1 MTQSQQPVVFDFT
14 VNKMRCT
21 HCGASAGITYPILAA
36 DLVAMTQAFIANHQ
50 RCRPAVDRKAGPL
63 TTRRVA

>member
-1 MTQSQQPVVFDFT
+1 MTQTQPVVFDFT
-14 VNKMRCT
+14 VNRMRCT

-50 RCRPAVDRKAGPL
+50 RCPARNRKAALL
-63 TTRRVA
+63 TTRGAA